1 MIKDDATLD
10 DDDDDTQSVDFLSG
24 KNGIDDESLNSSRSS
39 LQQPPSAV
47 FKGLLITRQLSN
59 TSQPVQNPVYTGVST
74 NISNPNRRFSSDTA
88 PFSNVNPSSSMHMNT
103 NEPRVQMRNNVRR
116 LEGKLSNSMSSIK
129 IFINR
134 NSQCFL

>member
-1 MIKDDATLD
+1 LIKDDATLD

-24 KNGIDDESLNSSRSS
+24 KNGIHPGDDESLNSSRSS

-103 NEPRVQMRNNVRR
+103 NEPRVQIRNNVRR
-116 LEGKLSNSMSSIK
+116 LEGKLSKQID
-129 IFINR
+129 
-134 NSQCFL
+134 LDE